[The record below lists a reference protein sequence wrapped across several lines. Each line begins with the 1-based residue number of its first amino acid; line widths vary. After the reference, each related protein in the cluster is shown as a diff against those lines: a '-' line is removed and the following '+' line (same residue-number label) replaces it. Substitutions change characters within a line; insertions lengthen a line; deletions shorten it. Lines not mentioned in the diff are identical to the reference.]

1 MWLLKHAA
9 VFVGQAVQI
18 DPDAE
23 AGQTDGKSTAALL
36 CGGPPQAEKP
46 FDF

>member
-1 MWLLKHAA
+1 MC
-9 VFVGQAVQI
+9 GYTQAVQI

-23 AGQTDGKSTAALL
+23 AGEADTKSAAAAL
-36 CGGPPQAEKP
+36 CGGPPKAENA